1 MPIYEYECG
10 ACGHTLDALQ
20 KISDSP
26 FRKCPD
32 CGRMKL
38 KRLISAP
45 KFRLK
50 GEGWYETDF
59 KKENQRNLADGGEA
73 KAESKEGGDMKTAD
87 GKAEKGA
94 PETKADKKAETKKS
108 TEKPAK
114 KKSPGDGKAA

>member
-26 FRKCPD
+26 LRKCPA

-38 KRLISAP
+38 KRLVSAP

-59 KKENQRNLADGGEA
+59 KKDNQRNLADSGEA
-73 KAESKEGGDMKTAD
+73 KAESKGNGDKKPAD
-87 GKAEKGA
+87 GKAEKGGS
-94 PETKADKKAETKKS
+94 ETKSETKKS
-108 TEKPAK
+108 ADKPQK